1 MTDPSDFDQPP
12 PQPNLWGLLRL
23 LAVAVAV
30 VVAGVFIINLGSGL
44 GENVTERLGPV
55 ETTAPVVAVT
65 PGFSVEVEIPF
76 GSSATRVT
84 EIMVSAGI
92 ISESGQ
98 LLAAVQ
104 DAGVAGSIQAG
115 TYQLVTGISVEE
127 LLVEL
132 LEGPVAPTYR
142 ITVFASQRI
151 DEILDLL
158 VDASRTE
165 KQQFEDAL
173 LDGSVTSSLLDQT
186 RAVTLRSWEGLLFP
200 DTYEFHNEASP
211 TEILQRLSDTM
222 EQRFS
227 LVDWSGLESGGLTPY
242 QGIVMASIIES
253 EVRIAEERPVVS
265 SVLRNRLDD
274 GTVLQMDST
283 ILYAVGSRDIALF
296 DPDID
301 SPYNTY
307 RVRGL
312 PPTPIAAPS
321 FSSLQA
327 AAQPAD
333 TEYRFFVLS
342 STDGQHTFSV
352 TAEEHIAAVAKARAD
367 GVLP

>member
-1 MTDPSDFDQPP
+1 MSAPSDFDTPGR
-12 PQPNLWGLLRL
+12 QPNLWGPLRL

-30 VVAGVFIINLGSGL
+30 VVAGLFIINQGTRLGQS
-44 GENVTERLGPV
+44 VADRLGPA
-55 ETTAPVVAVT
+55 EATAPVAVVT
-65 PGFSVEVEIPF
+65 PGLSVDVEIPF
-76 GSSATRVT
+76 GSSATRVA
-84 EIMVSAGI
+84 EIMVSAGV
-92 ISESGQ
+92 ISDSG
-98 LLAAVQ
+98 LLLSAVQ

-142 ITVFASQRI
+142 ITVFAGQRV

-158 VDASRTE
+158 ADASRIE
-165 KQQFEDAL
+165 RARFEEAL
-173 LDGSVTSSLLDQT
+173 LDGSVVSSLVDRTRPLD
-186 RAVTLRSWEGLLFP
+186 LRSWEGLLFP
-200 DTYEFHNEASP
+200 DTYEFNNEAGP
-211 TEILQRLSDTM
+211 VEILQRLAQTM

-227 LVDWSGLESGGLTPY
+227 LVDWSALEAGGLAPY
-242 QGIVMASIIES
+242 QGIVIASIIEA
-253 EVRIAEERPVVS
+253 EVRIAEERAVVS

-274 GTVLQMDST
+274 GTRLQMDST
-283 ILYAVGSRDIALF
+283 VLYAVGTRDVAFF
-296 DPDID
+296 DPDVE

-307 RVRGL
+307 RVPGL

-327 AAQPAD
+327 AAAPAD
-333 TEYRFFVLS
+333 TEFRFFVLS

-352 TAEEHIAAVAKARAD
+352 TAEEHFAAVDKARAE

>member
-1 MTDPSDFDQPP
+1 MSGASDLDQPP
-12 PQPNLWGLLRL
+12 RQPNLWGLLRL
-23 LAVAVAV
+23 LAVAAIV
-30 VVAGVFIINLGSGL
+30 VVAGLFIINQGTRLGQ
-44 GENVTERLGPV
+44 NVGERLGPV
-55 ETTAPVVAVT
+55 ETAAPVAVVT
-65 PGFSVEVEIPF
+65 PGISVEVEIPF
-76 GSSATRVT
+76 GSSATRGA
-84 EIMVSAGI
+84 EIMVSAGV
-92 ISESGQ
+92 ISDSGL

-115 TYQLVTGISVEE
+115 SYQLVTGISVEQ

-142 ITVFASQRI
+142 ITVFAGQRV
-151 DEILDLL
+151 DEILDILA
-158 VDASRTE
+158 DASRTDRA
-165 KQQFEDAL
+165 QFTEAL
-173 LDGSVTSSLLDQT
+173 LDGSVVSSLVDQT
-186 RAVTLRSWEGLLFP
+186 RPLTLQSWEGLLFP
-200 DTYEFHNEASP
+200 DTYEFRNEAGP
-211 TEILQRLSDTM
+211 VEILQRLAETM

-227 LVDWSGLESGGLTPY
+227 LVDWSALEARGLTPY
-242 QGIVMASIIES
+242 QGIVIASIIEA

-274 GTVLQMDST
+274 GMVLQMDST
-283 ILYAVGSRDIALF
+283 ILYAVGTRDIALF
-296 DPDID
+296 DPDVD

-307 RVRGL
+307 RVQGL

-327 AAQPAD
+327 AASPAD

-352 TAEEHIAAVAKARAD
+352 TAEEHFAAVDKARAE